1 MKVLQ
6 QRGLLDTMTPSQL
19 KNFQKTWY
27 GAKDFEKG
35 KSETLSTKAL
45 EDYNLGKR
53 IEHKEAKSGDI
64 AQIWRNNGSG
74 HSVIFKDWVT
84 DDKGNRIGIKYR
96 SSQANTKGVGDR
108 TEMFDNNIDPD
119 RIYVARL
126 NNRSQGGNVTTGHFQ
141 RGGATSPEAW
151 GQEIKDIE
159 GQIGNPA
166 NWTMDDY
173 YLLQDKLNAYKDWR
187 ENTPEGQAVNDSHN
201 EEGEYNIPLPEH
213 LQDYT
218 NGMMKSKLAY
228 ANEFGNPAA
237 KRMINLPDNPYQF
250 DSGDTGTHYMA
261 SMDNYAVPQIQDENG
276 ELMLGDYGPDSK
288 EAIRFDS
295 DEDARYFAEHY
306 KDVSP
311 GFVNAELTQNQIQ
324 EYAKGGYIIE
334 DISVPELT
342 QAQKGITI
350 SDPKEYAFRK
360 AAYDDSLSLY
370 NGGLNQW
377 KFAAPLSN
385 KSNSARKYTEWAY
398 KNKNLLDKFYQAQE
412 RLNARPIRKGDF
424 WTDSD
429 TISNKDPIRKLGPVY
444 SYLSLTQYKKPVQPV
459 YKSEREPER
468 EPLPEWKKLPI
479 KHTEAPALEIIPQTF
494 NYTPKKQE
502 AIEVANR
509 SQTVMEADPDRP
521 GKYKVKEIRLVPYSA
536 KFPGEAKWEPANA
549 PRIIYTDDEG
559 NETEERPGVQ
569 LNTLNLQGETF
580 KQGGALLTKKVTCK
594 KCGWEWDAA
603 DGGNDLTTCH
613 KCGGQGLVHA
623 QFGWPGKYIP
633 KLPPITVP
641 SVLKSTYKINPL
653 ALKSVPFGIENY
665 FQNGKQL
672 QPHWLRGFPKVANKV
687 TSNEF
692 NDIASQIGYGKN
704 YPSGPATDMERKKLY
719 DILSKTRSKNSLVT
733 NSLYIPEK
741 FPLNNLKRYSSNI
754 PKTEVGSIKSYELFP
769 NTMYAKPSRRNNFNY
784 ETYGGYDKNWKEK
797 AFFAGLLGTTLGLG
811 SAVGVGIL
819 ADDPTKNSINRK
831 IGYPLYLTNLMSD
844 PNVTQKDTLINL
856 NDNQLGYGQMK
867 DSPEAR
873 ILLGGDFV
881 GDEENTV
888 RPAKDWLHAKYGDT
902 YGDNDFKTKDIKSF
916 YGVENGTL
924 KLGSAKDFKSNTK
937 IVPNRYDDGRY
948 INKAKIADGQLRLV
962 GNDGQPIYHNTTNS
976 GGKIIFHSKDNNK
989 SIFISYSPENV
1000 NKTVNQIN
1008 NFIKDNKNVKP
1019 IVIDNG
1025 RYIQWMQ
1032 NNEGITDQNYSNF
1045 YSNDIQRGS
1054 NSGYNITIKKDG
1066 GSMDY
1071 QLGDEIDEATMEKLK
1086 KLGYT
1091 FEMVK

>member
-1 MKVLQ
+1 MYNKKVLI
-6 QRGLLDTMTPSQL
+6 DSL
-19 KNFQKTWY
+19 KNLGSAKAPTKQKDKIYTNNDVLSPFVSSEGFKQGPPPSGSHY
-27 GAKDFEKG
+27 RIPGDTLYNPTPYSIDAVSDNGIRKTLKPYDTRKIHFPGATHVDEYEKNSVNQSYPEERNVEKG
-35 KSETLSTKAL
+35 FISSKNGGETRKVKLPNKKNSRGYSRSLEATNKFFTENRFFAKPKSRKNKVY
-45 EDYNLGKR
+45 DPN
-53 IEHKEAKSGDI
+53 
-64 AQIWRNNGSG
+64 
-74 HSVIFKDWVT
+74 
-84 DDKGNRIGIKYR
+84 
-96 SSQANTKGVGDR
+96 SQYYQN
-108 TEMFDNNIDPD
+108 
-119 RIYVARL
+119 
-126 NNRSQGGNVTTGHFQ
+126 
-141 RGGATSPEAW
+141 GGASSPEEW
-151 GQEIKDIE
+151 GQQIKDIE

-173 YLLQDKLNAYKDWR
+173 YLLQDKLNTYKDWR

-237 KRMINLPDNPYQF
+237 KRMITLPDNPYQF

-311 GFVNAELTQNQIQ
+311 GFVNAELTQNQIN

-334 DISVPELT
+334 DISVPQLT
-342 QAQKGITI
+342 QAQEGLSLNDAYNTYNKLK
-350 SDPKEYAFRK
+350 KEYTKDINYPFTDEK
-360 AAYDDSLSLY
+360 LDQVY
-370 NGGLNQW
+370 NLEKILN
-377 KFAAPLSN
+377 S
-385 KSNSARKYTEWAY
+385 
-398 KNKNLLDKFYQAQE
+398 
-412 RLNARPIRKGDF
+412 
-424 WTDSD
+424 
-429 TISNKDPIRKLGPVY
+429 KLGDPTKD
-444 SYLSLTQYKKPVQPV
+444 L
-459 YKSEREPER
+459 KSERDWVGWTGRSYDTGHLFVDYNTLYDNKFPEIN
-468 EPLPEWKKLPI
+468 KLPI
-479 KHTEAPALEIIPQTF
+479 KHTEEPTLEIIPQTF
-494 NYTPKKQE
+494 NYIPKKQE
-502 AIEVANR
+502 SIEVANR
-509 SQTVMEADPDRP
+509 SQTVMEPDPNRE
-521 GKYKVKEIRLVPYSA
+521 GKYIMKEIRQVPYSA

-549 PRIIYTDDEG
+549 PRVIYTDAEG
-559 NETEERPGVQ
+559 NETEERPSLKKQKEGGV
-569 LNTLNLQGETF
+569 
-580 KQGGALLTKKVTCK
+580 LT
-594 KCGWEWDAA
+594 
-603 DGGNDLTTCH
+603 
-613 KCGGQGLVHA
+613 QA
-623 QFGWPGKYIP
+623 QFGGLAKYIP
-633 KLPPITVP
+633 KLPAITVP

-665 FQNGKQL
+665 FQNGEQL

-704 YPSGPATDMERKKLY
+704 YPSGPATDMEMKKLY
-719 DILSKTRSKNSLVT
+719 DILSKTQSKNSLLT
-733 NSLYIPEK
+733 NSFYQPEIY
-741 FPLNNLKRYSSNI
+741 PLNNLKRYSNYI
-754 PKTEVGSIKSYELFP
+754 PKTEVGSIKPSELFP
-769 NTMYAKPSRRNNFNY
+769 NALYAKPSRRNNFNY
-784 ETYGGYDKNWKEK
+784 ETYGGYDKNRKEK
-797 AFFAGLLGTTLGLG
+797 ALFAGLLGTTLGLG
-811 SAVGVGIL
+811 TAVGVGIL

-831 IGYPLYLTNLMSD
+831 IGYPLYQTNLMSD
-844 PNVTQKDTLINL
+844 PSITQKDTLINL

-867 DSPEAR
+867 DTPEAR

-881 GDEENTV
+881 GNKENTV
-888 RPAKDWLHAKYGDT
+888 RPAKDWLHATYDDT
-902 YGDNDFKTKDIKSF
+902 YGDDAFKTKDIKSF
-916 YGVENGTL
+916 YGIENGTL

-948 INKAKIADGQLRLV
+948 INKAKIAEGELRLV
-962 GNDGQPIYHNTTNS
+962 GDDGQPIYHNTIGS
-976 GGKIIFHSKDNNK
+976 GGKIILHSKDNNK
-989 SIFISYSPENV
+989 SIFISYSPQNV
-1000 NKTVNQIN
+1000 NKTVSQVN
-1008 NFIKDNKNVKP
+1008 NFIKNNKNVKP

-1032 NNEGITDQNYSNF
+1032 NNKGITDQNYSNF

-1091 FEMVK
+1091 FQMVK